1 MFYLFRGKI
10 LQNDYIISTCY
21 SGIFHKCWLCAFS
34 LVNMTFGLFRI
45 YTIWHSFWCSIIW
58 LDRMKLVS
66 CGPCQF
72 SAVNHMRRS
81 LIYMYNPFLQ
91 RFRQT
96 RQCSFVNGVMSG
108 IICGVLIIDYFADE
122 LWKCFK
128 MQSWVSLRLLYLVY
142 NDIVI

>member
-10 LQNDYIISTCY
+10 LQNDYVISTWY

-66 CGPCQF
+66 HGPCQF

-96 RQCSFVNGVMSG
+96 RQLFLHCVTIPSEPVKRSFVNGVMSG
-108 IICGVLIIDYFADE
+108 IICGVLIIGLF
-122 LWKCFK
+122 CRRTMK
-128 MQSWVSLRLLYLVY
+128 MF
-142 NDIVI
+142 